1 VETRPARPS
10 RRSAAAPAR
19 SVAGRPRVDVSRF
32 VPSTRSVLAGFALL
46 LGGMIAFAVARQSS
60 LFAIRSIEVVGA
72 KPALER
78 QVRDALQPL
87 VGTSLVALDGGQVQ
101 KRLDALPQIR
111 RASYDRAF
119 PNTLRVVV
127 EPDLPAAILRSGAD
141 GWLISE
147 YGAVLGK
154 LSRPFPKNLPGIW
167 IPQTDAPTPRTHDV
181 PARITVALRGL
192 AEARRTQSALLPQ
205 ISKVKA
211 VAGDLTL
218 VLRSHIELRMG
229 DARDLALKLA
239 VANRVLQTLS
249 ADERKRIRYVDL
261 TLPSRPVTGRNPQL

>member
-1 VETRPARPS
+1 METRRNRAS
-10 RRSAAAPAR
+10 RRPAAAAAR
-19 SVAGRPRVDVSRF
+19 AASAPGRLDLSRF
-32 VPSTRSVLAGFALL
+32 APSTRSVLAGVALL
-46 LGGMIAFAVARQSS
+46 LSGMIAFAVARQSS

-87 VGTSLVALDGGQVQ
+87 MGTSLVALDGDQVQ
-101 KRLDALPQIR
+101 RRLDALPQIR

-127 EPDLPAAILRSGAD
+127 EPDLPVAVLRSGPD

-147 YGAVLGK
+147 YGAVLVK
-154 LSRPFPKNLPGIW
+154 LTQPFRKDLPSVW
-167 IPQTDAPTPRTHDV
+167 IAPEDAPTARTHEV

-192 AEARRTQSALLPQ
+192 AEARRARSALLPQ
-205 ISKVKA
+205 VAKVKS

-218 VLRSHIELRMG
+218 VLRSHIELRLG

-249 ADERKRIRYVDL
+249 PDDRRKIRYVDL
-261 TLPSRPVTGRNPQL
+261 TLPSRPVTGTNPQL

>member
-1 VETRPARPS
+1 METRVR
-10 RRSAAAPAR
+10 RRSRAAAAAAVRAAPPNRFELAR
-19 SVAGRPRVDVSRF
+19 L
-32 VPSTRSVLAGFALL
+32 VPSTRSLITGVALL
-46 LGGMIAFAVARQSS
+46 LSGMAAFAIARQSS

-87 VGTSLVALDGGQVQ
+87 VGTSLVALDGEAVQ

-127 EPDLPAAILRSGAD
+127 QPELPAAVLRSGPD
-141 GWLISE
+141 GWLMSE

-154 LSRPFPKNLPGIW
+154 LKRPFPAYPAVWISPGE
-167 IPQTDAPTPRTHDV
+167 TPTARTHQV

-192 AEARRTQSALLPQ
+192 AEARRVRSALLPE
-205 ISKVKA
+205 IAKVRA
-211 VAGDLTL
+211 VAGELTL
-218 VLRSHIELRMG
+218 VLRSHVELRLG
-229 DARDLALKLA
+229 DPRDLALKLA

-249 ADERKRIRYVDL
+249 PEERKRIRYVDL
-261 TLPSRPVTGRNPQL
+261 TLPSRPVTGTNPQL